1 LAAATKGALIS
12 ANECQELWL
21 CRHLGG
27 ALGRPTE
34 KCKFHF
40 VSFIAAEAQSNN
52 VSYFLPSIPSLLQCH
67 AIFDKPAKSGL
78 GDLELEGGPVM
89 SRVRYSHTQKY
100 SSLVAKI
107 VLYDLNM
114 ATH

>member
-52 VSYFLPSIPSLLQCH
+52 VSYFLPSILSLLQCH
-67 AIFDKPAKSGL
+67 AIFDKLAKRGL

-89 SRVRYSHTQKY
+89 RRVRYSHTQKY
-100 SSLVAKI
+100 SSLISKI
-107 VLYDLNM
+107 VLSDSKM
-114 ATH
+114 AKH